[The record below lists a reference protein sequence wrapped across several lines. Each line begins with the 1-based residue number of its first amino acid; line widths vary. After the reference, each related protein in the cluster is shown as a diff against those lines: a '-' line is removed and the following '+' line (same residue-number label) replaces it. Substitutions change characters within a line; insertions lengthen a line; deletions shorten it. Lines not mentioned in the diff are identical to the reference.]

1 MDDETDWAR
10 FKRDVSAEQRDELAY
25 RMHQWETRIDTHGP
39 GCYAWGP
46 GHYACALREIEQLRN
61 AAWKLGDALQDEQKK
76 TVKLNAETIR
86 LRGLLRD
93 LIRTTVAHHQSPN
106 DQPINAAYVAARDA
120 AMAAVGKENT
130 NAS

>member
-1 MDDETDWAR
+1 MPEETEWAR

-25 RMHQWETRIDTHGP
+25 RMHQWESRIGTHGP
-39 GCYAWGP
+39 GCYECGP

-76 TVKLNAETIR
+76 TVKLNAETIK
-86 LRGLLRD
+86 LRGLLRG

-106 DQPINAAYVAARDA
+106 DQIISAAYVAARDA
-120 AMAAVGKENT
+120 AIAAIVMEDSNE
-130 NAS
+130 